1 MSTAMWRF
9 VAAVCGLQL
18 WLLLGLLPALAG
30 GLVASIWCGLAL
42 LALLTGLAALNRSP
56 DAGALFLCLVLPVT
70 LIPPFVFGRDTQP
83 LLASPWVQALAG
95 AALAVGLVA
104 VVRARR
110 EALARPAP
118 GRALARLDGPAG
130 RRRGHDVRIVTL
142 ILAALWSA
150 LPARAL
156 LDPSLV
162 EARLAE
168 PDPVRARSI
177 LLLVA
182 WASVTLLAF
191 GAVLPALAARA
202 PSTEPAPRRTPVWTA
217 LGALLLAVW
226 AVLVLAGA

>member
-1 MSTAMWRF
+1 MWRF

-42 LALLTGLAALNRSP
+42 LALLTGLFALQRSP

-70 LIPPFVFGRDTQP
+70 LVPPFVFGRDTQP
-83 LLASPWVQALAG
+83 LLAAPWVQALAG
-95 AALAVGLVA
+95 AALAACLGA

-110 EALARPAP
+110 EALTRPAP
-118 GRALARLDGPAG
+118 GRALVPLDDPAP
-130 RRRGHDVRIVTL
+130 RRQGHDVRIATL
-142 ILAALWSA
+142 VLTALWLA

-168 PDPVRARSI
+168 PDPVRARGI
-177 LLLVA
+177 LLLAA

-191 GAVLPALAARA
+191 GAVLPALAARV
-202 PSTEPAPRRTPVWTA
+202 PSTEPAARRKTAWTA
-217 LGALLLAVW
+217 IGALLLAVW
-226 AVLVLAGA
+226 VGLVIAGA